1 MLAES
6 AQRHLKRNFWL
17 GVISGIGYNVYQAV
31 ANPTL
36 VMTWF
41 VSELTR
47 SNLLISLLMPLDQGG
62 WYLPQLLLSGYL
74 QRLPRTLPVYR
85 IAGAVRT
92 GAMGLLA
99 LSVFLVRDPK
109 WLLTA
114 FFGLFAINSLAS
126 GVAGLPFMDVV
137 AKAIP
142 PTRRGA
148 LFGWRRFL
156 GGLLGLAGGALVKI
170 VLAPGFGLQ
179 FPANYGLLFT
189 LAFLFVALM
198 VVTFSLI
205 VEPDEEAVEV
215 NPVTLGQQL
224 RRAMRLPVQH
234 RGYGRFLGLRLAI
247 IAANYALPFYAVYA
261 RRALDAP
268 EDMVGVY
275 LIGSTLAGVISN
287 LIWGQI
293 GDRRG
298 NRLLMRLATLTAVLA
313 PAMALLIAYLP
324 QATWDKSQVFT
335 LVFVFSGAHQ
345 TAAFIGNGNYL
356 LEMAPAKQR
365 AMYIGFTNTIM
376 GAAIFVS
383 PLGGAIVDLMGF
395 EALFLFS
402 LACCAAAIFL
412 ALGLEEPREMQTA
425 PGVERLPSGKI

>member
-1 MLAES
+1 VTADA
-6 AQRHLKRNFWL
+6 AQEHLGRNFWL
-17 GVISGIGYNVYQAV
+17 GVVSGIGYNLYQTV
-31 ANPTL
+31 ANPGL

-85 IAGAVRT
+85 IAGAVRS

-99 LSVFLVRDPK
+99 LSIFVLEDPA
-109 WLLTA
+109 WLLAA
-114 FFGLFAINSLAS
+114 FFGLFAVNSLAA

-156 GGLLGLAGGALVKI
+156 GGLLGLAGGALVKV
-170 VLAPGFGLQ
+170 VLAPDFGLH
-179 FPANYGLLFT
+179 FPDNYGLLFA
-189 LAFLFVALM
+189 LAFLFVSLM
-198 VVTFSLI
+198 VGSFSLI
-205 VEPDEEAVEV
+205 VEPTEEAVDAR
-215 NPVTLGQQL
+215 PVRLGQQL
-224 RRAMRLPVQH
+224 RRAVQLPAQH
-234 RGYGRFLGLRLAI
+234 RSYGRFLALRLTV

-268 EDMVGVY
+268 EDRVGVY
-275 LIGSTLAGVISN
+275 LIGSTLAGVLSN
-287 LIWGQI
+287 LIWGQM

-298 NRLLMRLATLTAVLA
+298 NRLLMRWATLLAVLA
-313 PAMALLIAYLP
+313 PATAMLIARLP
-324 QATWDKSQVFT
+324 QTAWDKSQVFT

-356 LEMAPAKQR
+356 LEMAPPGER
-365 AMYIGFTNTIM
+365 AMYIGFTNTVM
-376 GAAIFVS
+376 GAAIFAS
-383 PLGGAIVDLMGF
+383 PLGGAIVDLLGF

-402 LACCAAAIFL
+402 LICSAAAVFL
-412 ALGLEEPREMQTA
+412 ALGLEEPRERPVA
-425 PGVERLPSGKI
+425 RGVERPTSGGI